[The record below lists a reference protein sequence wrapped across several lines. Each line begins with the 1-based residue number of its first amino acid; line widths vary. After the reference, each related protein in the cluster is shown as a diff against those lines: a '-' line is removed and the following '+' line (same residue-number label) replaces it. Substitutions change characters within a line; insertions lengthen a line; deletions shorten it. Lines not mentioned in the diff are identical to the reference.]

1 VKMALHRREAVVHA
15 VERIDTKAP
24 VDVIGLIG
32 VRQPDRVQV
41 ELMKV
46 DRVRLLRIEIGRI
59 AIEGTAC
66 CAGLVLRRAEIA
78 ADLDPAGEMSRHSP
92 GKPKQANDGFIAT
105 ADLNSMQEAGRS
117 HRRRIGN
124 ADAETRRSRGQ
135 RGEKSN

>member
-1 VKMALHRREAVVHA
+1 MTLHRREAVVHA

-92 GKPKQANDGFIAT
+92 GKAGT
-105 ADLNSMQEAGRS
+105 GRS
-117 HRRRIGN
+117 WLYRDGGFKFHACGGAR
-124 ADAETRRSRGQ
+124 A
-135 RGEKSN
+135 

>member
-1 VKMALHRREAVVHA
+1 MKMALNRREGVVHA

-59 AIEGTAC
+59 AIEGTAR

-78 ADLDPAGEMSRHSP
+78 ADLDPAGEMSRH
-92 GKPKQANDGFIAT
+92 F
-105 ADLNSMQEAGRS
+105 S
-117 HRRRIGN
+117 HQ
-124 ADAETRRSRGQ
+124 SRNRPIMALSRQ
-135 RGEKSN
+135 RT

>member
-1 VKMALHRREAVVHA
+1 
-15 VERIDTKAP
+15 
-24 VDVIGLIG
+24 
-32 VRQPDRVQV
+32 
-41 ELMKV
+41 MKV

-105 ADLNSMQEAGRS
+105 ADLNSMYKAGRP
-117 HRRRIGN
+117 HRRRIGI
-124 ADAETRRSRGQ
+124 ADAETRRSGVQ
-135 RGEKSN
+135 RREKYN

>member
-1 VKMALHRREAVVHA
+1 MKMALHRREAVVHA

-78 ADLDPAGEMSRHSP
+78 ADLDPAGEMSRH
-92 GKPKQANDGFIAT
+92 F
-105 ADLNSMQEAGRS
+105 S
-117 HRRRIGN
+117 HQSRNRPIMALSRQRI
-124 ADAETRRSRGQ
+124 
-135 RGEKSN
+135 

>member
-1 VKMALHRREAVVHA
+1 MALHRSEAVVHA

-59 AIEGTAC
+59 AIEDTAC

-92 GKPKQANDGFIAT
+92 TSQNRPIIGFIAT
-105 ADLNSMQEAGRS
+105 EELDSMQAAG
-117 HRRRIGN
+117 
-124 ADAETRRSRGQ
+124 ALA
-135 RGEKSN
+135 

>member
-32 VRQPDRVQV
+32 VRQPDHVQV
-41 ELMKV
+41 MKV

-78 ADLDPAGEMSRHSP
+78 ADLDPAGEMSRH
-92 GKPKQANDGFIAT
+92 F
-105 ADLNSMQEAGRS
+105 S
-117 HRRRIGN
+117 HQSRNRPIMALSRQRI
-124 ADAETRRSRGQ
+124 
-135 RGEKSN
+135 

>member
-1 VKMALHRREAVVHA
+1 MALHRREAVVHA

-41 ELMKV
+41 KLMKV
-46 DRVRLLRIEIGRI
+46 DRVRLLRIEVGRI
-59 AIEGTAC
+59 AVEGAAC

-92 GKPKQANDGFIAT
+92 GKPKPANRGFIAT

>member
-1 VKMALHRREAVVHA
+1 MALHRREAVVHA

-41 ELMKV
+41 KLMKV
-46 DRVRLLRIEIGRI
+46 DRVRLLRIEVGRI
-59 AIEGTAC
+59 AVEGAAC

-92 GKPKQANDGFIAT
+92 GKPKPANRGFIAT
-105 ADLNSMQEAGRS
+105 ADLNSMRAAGRS
-117 HRRRIGN
+117 HRRGIGN
-124 ADAETRRSRGQ
+124 AHAETRRSRAQ
-135 RGEKSN
+135 RREKSN

>member
-1 VKMALHRREAVVHA
+1 MALHRREAVVHA

-24 VDVIGLIG
+24 VDVIRLIG

-92 GKPKQANDGFIAT
+92 TKPKTADHGFIAT
-105 ADLNSMQEAGRS
+105 EDLNSMQAAGRS
-117 HRRRIGN
+117 HGRRIGI
-124 ADAETRRSRGQ
+124 AHAETRRCRG
-135 RGEKSN
+135 